1 MLRVRSAGMD
11 VWEMIATGA
20 PSPRKEAI
28 IETHPEDAPP
38 SDLTHGHALIV
49 WPMKI
54 IKVHMQNNEPGWYPP
69 PGEDPT
75 KTKYTMTVRP
85 RPSPSCR
92 PHCRRCW
99 GCCCCCCVL
108 ASACAH
114 RKRSLASSV
123 LSAN

>member
-85 RPSPSCR
+85 PALPL
-92 PHCRRCW
+92 PLLLPPLL
-99 GCCCCCCVL
+99 GVL
-108 ASACAH
+108 CPFVC
-114 RKRSLASSV
+114 LCTLLWL
-123 LSAN
+123 LSR